1 MPAVFALPTVS
12 ARRLSTVGALAAL
25 SVFGLAA
32 AASAH
37 VTVNPGTAEQG
48 GFTKVSFRV
57 PNERDDASTTKVQ
70 VDLPTD
76 TPVAFVS
83 VRPVPGWTVKVEK
96 SKLKTPVEMEG
107 SKLTEAVSRITWSG
121 GKIDA
126 GQFQEFD
133 VSMGPLPSNATRMLF
148 KAEQTYT
155 GGEVV
160 KWDQDPGDGQNEPEH
175 PAPELKLTPK
185 GAAQAAATGPTAQV
199 KPAAAAPAEEDASDG
214 TARVLGGIGVAVG
227 VIGLGVGGY
236 GLSRARGRA

>member
-1 MPAVFALPTVS
+1 MLSSPP
-12 ARRLSTVGALAAL
+12 ARRLATLASLAAL
-25 SVFGLAA
+25 SVIGLAT

-57 PNERDDASTTKVQ
+57 PNERDDAGTTKIQ

-76 TPVAFVS
+76 HPVAFVS
-83 VRPVPGWTVKVEK
+83 VRPVPGWKVKVEK
-96 SKLKTPVEMEG
+96 SKLKTPLKMEG
-107 SKLTEAVSRITWSG
+107 SQLTEAVSRITWSG
-121 GKIDA
+121 GKIDP

-133 VSMGPLPSNATRMLF
+133 VSMGPLPTGVDRMLF
-148 KAEQTYT
+148 KAEQTYS

-175 PAPELKLTPK
+175 PAPALKLTPK
-185 GAAQAAATGPTAQV
+185 GVEPAAAKSPAGVTAQPKAAATS
-199 KPAAAAPAEEDASDG
+199 DASDG
-214 TARVLGGIGVAVG
+214 TARVLGGIGIAVG

-236 GLSRARGRA
+236 GISRARSRA